1 MPTLLRPLPNGTDC
15 SAIHTFLSSFVLFAG
30 KIIISPLHE
39 LPVAATPLLLLF
51 DVARVPHEPSAFSAS
66 VNVKMLK

>member
-15 SAIHTFLSSFVLFAG
+15 SAIHTFLFSSLCNAG
-30 KIIISPLHE
+30 TINISPLHE
-39 LPVAATPLLLLF
+39 LSVAATPLLLLF
-51 DVARVPHEPSAFSAS
+51 DVARVPHEPSALSAL